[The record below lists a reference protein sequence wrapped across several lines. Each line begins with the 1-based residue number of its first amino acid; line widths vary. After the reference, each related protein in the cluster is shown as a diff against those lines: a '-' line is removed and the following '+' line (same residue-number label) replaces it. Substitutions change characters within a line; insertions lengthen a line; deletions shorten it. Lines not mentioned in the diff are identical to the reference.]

1 MITFI
6 LLSNLIFWTFIL
18 LNGILGFRSIKR
30 LEDIQTIDKTPL
42 LSIIVAARNEE
53 DSIAKSL
60 ETQFTQTYHN
70 LEWIVVNDRSTDDTG
85 RVLEKL
91 QIKNNRLKVIHISKL
106 PTGWLGKNHAMYQGY
121 LHSKGDYLLFTDA
134 DVMYQP
140 EVIHKAM
147 SFLQMEEI
155 DHLTIAPNL
164 SAQTFW
170 LKTFVSF
177 FLFGFS
183 YFKRP
188 WLANKDRSKIGTG
201 IGAFNLL
208 SRQAYEQIGTHKAIS
223 LRPDDDLQLG
233 FKIKATGLK
242 QRIVS
247 GLSLLSVDWYPSL
260 RAAFT
265 GLEKNTFAGLHY
277 RVSMVFLAIIGTFVS
292 TIFPYITLFTG
303 DSIHFLL
310 SILIIFLLGCSYTLT
325 TKKITTF
332 SPLLFIV
339 FPITSLLF
347 IYSIARASILTFIRG
362 GVMWRGTKYS
372 LKELRKMDK
381 I

>member
-1 MITFI
+1 MITFL
-6 LLSNLIFWTFIL
+6 LLSNLILWTFIF
-18 LNGILGFRSIKR
+18 LNGILGFRTIKR
-30 LEDIQTIDKTPL
+30 LEDIQTIDKTPSV
-42 LSIIVAARNEE
+42 SIIVAARNEE

-60 ETQFTQTYHN
+60 QTQFTQTYPS
-70 LEWIVVNDRSTDDTG
+70 LEWVVVNDRSTDGTG
-85 RVLEKL
+85 RVLEEL
-91 QIKNNRLKVIHISKL
+91 QIQNNRLKVVHISKL

-121 LHSKGDYLLFTDA
+121 LQAKGDYLLFTDA

-147 SFLQMEEI
+147 SFFQIEKI

-170 LKTFVSF
+170 LKNFVSF

-188 WLANKDRSKIGTG
+188 WLANNDRSKVGTG

-208 SRQAYEQIGTHKAIS
+208 SRKAYEQIGTHKAIS

-233 FKIKATGLK
+233 YKIKENLLK
-242 QRIVS
+242 SRIVS
-247 GLSLLSVDWYPSL
+247 GLSLLTVDWYPSL

-303 DSIHFLL
+303 DSIHLLL
-310 SILIIFLLGCSYTLT
+310 SILVIFLLGCSYTLT

-339 FPITSLLF
+339 FPITSMLF